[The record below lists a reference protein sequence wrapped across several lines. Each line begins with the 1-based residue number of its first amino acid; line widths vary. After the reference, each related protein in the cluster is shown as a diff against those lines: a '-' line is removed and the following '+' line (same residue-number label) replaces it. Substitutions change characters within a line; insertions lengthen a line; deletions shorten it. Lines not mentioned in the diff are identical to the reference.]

1 MYMGNALHHVSI
13 LTCVLN
19 RNSENWIFHWKT
31 LNLCGKRDAFVW
43 VTWIIISNWNELDF
57 LLIKKFCKS
66 RYERRN
72 EFMVCFNFIVVLRIQ
87 NEIFFQK
94 SSSFYTVNDNFS
106 FCLVYMVVY
115 QVERIFVVYFI
126 DDEAFN

>member
-1 MYMGNALHHVSI
+1 MNEETNLWFVLI
-13 LTCVLN
+13 L
-19 RNSENWIFHWKT
+19 S
-31 LNLCGKRDAFVW
+31 
-43 VTWIIISNWNELDF
+43 SF
-57 LLIKKFCKS
+57 LGFKMRF
-66 RYERRN
+66 
-72 EFMVCFNFIVVLRIQ
+72 
-87 NEIFFQK
+87 FFQK